1 MTAIRPHHNRRLRKK
16 LHLGEFQELG
26 FSVSATCPPGWG
38 EAERD
43 RAMLELLAVVEARG
57 LVFGG
62 GDSASGMDGHIG
74 LAQRGSPTEDDRLA
88 IEACLNTLGF
98 TEVRVSPLEDAWYP
112 PEDSGDD

>member
-26 FSVSATCPPGWG
+26 FSVSAGCPPGWA

-43 RAMLELLAVVEARG
+43 RAMHGLLATVEAHG
-57 LVFGG
+57 LIFGG

-74 LAQRGSPTEDDRLA
+74 LAQRGSPTEADRQA
-88 IEACLNTLGF
+88 ITDCLNALGF
-98 TEVRVSPLEDAWYP
+98 VDVQVSALEDAWYP
-112 PEDSGDD
+112 PEPESDE

>member
-26 FSVSATCPPGWG
+26 FTVSASCPPAWD
-38 EAERD
+38 ETERD
-43 RAMLELLAVVEARG
+43 RAMLELLSVVEARG

-74 LAQRGSPTEDDRLA
+74 LAQRGSPTEDDRQA
-88 IEACLNTLGF
+88 IETCLKEIGF

-112 PEDSGDD
+112 PEDRDVD